1 VIGVFD
7 PDELGRDARFL
18 QCLVQDLRLP
28 RGYQPVF
35 LPVGDERGRIA
46 GKAFYYVANSQAY
59 SFNPDGKLFPFEK
72 LKDVVILP
80 KLPIGF
86 FLLKR

>member
-1 VIGVFD
+1 MIGVLD

-18 QCLVQDLRLP
+18 QRLVQDLRLP

-46 GKAFYYVANSQAY
+46 GKAFYYIANSQAY

-72 LKDVVILP
+72 LKDVVILCAD
-80 KLPIGF
+80 
-86 FLLKR
+86 LKK